1 MSWLY
6 DMSAIA
12 ITYLS
17 RQMDANRIR
26 TIFSRKFSSLLRDC
40 ASLHSHVVNASA
52 VDCGLP

>member
-12 ITYLS
+12 ITYVS

-26 TIFSRKFSSLLRDC
+26 TIISRKFSSLLRDC